1 MINISYK
8 HQEESYDSYH
18 FNLAMST
25 SLEEIC
31 SDRDT
36 DSDSIELS
44 VTADEVL
51 DDLGCGLFQIM
62 AYLLSALTFTAY
74 AFVIMSFP
82 LVNESVT
89 HAFALS
95 SVVYAT
101 LPATSFLGN
110 SIGSMVFGYLSDSF
124 GRVWPFAT
132 FMLLIGVFVIA
143 SAFAP
148 NFPVLVILRCLG
160 GVGVGGIQSQVYPT
174 LIEFLPRKNRG
185 QITVLIMINQ
195 AIGSAM
201 AVGLA
206 WWLITTYTTNGWRY
220 FIIATAIPSLLA
232 ALYRLA
238 FHYESPRFLLG
249 KGRLDAVLKIF
260 KSISWINRKKLIV
273 SNTSK
278 LISTPVK
285 EEGRFLIQLSK
296 FSQLFKPPYLRY
308 TILLAIIQPGA
319 RQAYIS
325 SAIYF
330 PLILENLH
338 INSFLVVFFGSLSQI
353 PGFLLMSIITEWPK
367 FGRLNTMRLYMLIA
381 IIFYLL
387 FAFIR
392 NNTASAVFAVFIYFA
407 MNPII
412 SIVYTYVSEL
422 YPTEVRGMA
431 SGFLNA
437 VQGIVGIA
445 LPFLSGLMADFSTT
459 MPWLFPVGWA
469 IVYFLLLVVSFGLRR
484 ETQGKDLPDVIKE
497 HTLDSSVKET
507 VN

>member
-1 MINISYK
+1 
-8 HQEESYDSYH
+8 
-18 FNLAMST
+18 MST
-25 SLEEIC
+25 SIEEIC
-31 SDRDT
+31 SDGDT
-36 DSDSIELS
+36 STSSDNDKRSF
-44 VTADEVL
+44 TADEVL
-51 DDLGCGLFQIM
+51 DYLGCGLFQLL

-89 HAFALS
+89 RAFALT

-110 SIGSMVFGYLSDSF
+110 SIGSVFFGYLSDSF

-132 FMLLIGVFVIA
+132 FMLIIGVFVIA

-160 GVGVGGIQSQVYPT
+160 GIGVGGIQSQVYPT
-174 LIEFLPRKNRG
+174 LIEFLPKKNRG

-206 WWLITTYTTNGWRY
+206 WWLITTYTINGWRY
-220 FIIATAIPSLLA
+220 FIIATAVPSLLA

-238 FHYESPRFLLG
+238 FHYESPCFLLS

-273 SNTSK
+273 SNPNN
-278 LISTPVK
+278 LIHASETEK
-285 EEGRFLIQLSK
+285 GGFLIQLSK

-330 PLILENLH
+330 PLILENLN
-338 INSFLVVFFGSLSQI
+338 INSFLVVLFGSLSQI

-367 FGRLNTMRLYMLIA
+367 FGRLNTMRLYMLVA

-392 NNTASAVFAVFIYFA
+392 NKTATAVFAVFIYFA

-412 SIVYTYVSEL
+412 SIVYTYVSEI

-431 SGFLNA
+431 SGFLNT

-445 LPFLSGLMADFSTT
+445 LPFLSGLMADFSKTL
-459 MPWLFPVGWA
+459 PWLFPVVWA
-469 IVYFLLLVVSFGLRR
+469 IVYCLLLVVSFGLRK
-484 ETQGKDLPDVIKE
+484 ETQGKDLPDAVKE
-497 HTLDSSVKET
+497 NALDSFVRDKE
-507 VN
+507 N